1 MYTSGIFF
9 NDIEEDV
16 EMHIMKK
23 KENKKDG
30 YTKTES
36 HDPSLHFFTMN
47 YEFTRQL
54 NLDIKMPQYLNLSTL
69 DIG

>member
-1 MYTSGIFF
+1 MEGCHVMYTSEIY
-9 NDIEEDV
+9 IEEDV
-16 EMHIMKK
+16 EMHIIKK

-36 HDPSLHFFTMN
+36 HDQSLHFFTMN

-54 NLDIKMPQYLNLSTL
+54 NLEIKMPQ
-69 DIG
+69 

>member
-1 MYTSGIFF
+1 MSCIQVENF
-9 NDIEEDV
+9 NCIEEDV

-36 HDPSLHFFTMN
+36 HDQFLHFFT
-47 YEFTRQL
+47 L
-54 NLDIKMPQYLNLSTL
+54 NSLGN
-69 DIG
+69 